1 MAHIALHNM
10 VATALVD
17 LEFCAKLL
25 NGQRPTIITE
35 FDLTEA
41 EREVVLGIRA
51 DTIEEFAAG
60 LVEWLETEKAPSY
73 PVTAWSG
80 RHTSARVLTAAN

>member
-1 MAHIALHNM
+1 M

-25 NGQRPTIITE
+25 NGQRPMIITE

-41 EREVVLGIRA
+41 EKEVVLGIRA
-51 DTIEEFAAG
+51 DTIEEFAEG
-60 LVEWLETEKAPSY
+60 LVEWLEAEKAPRYS
-73 PVTAWSG
+73 VSAWSG
-80 RHTSARVLTAAN
+80 RHTPACALTAAN

>member
-1 MAHIALHNM
+1 MAHIALHSM

-25 NGQRPTIITE
+25 NGQRPKIITE
-35 FDLTEA
+35 FDLTDTEK
-41 EREVVLGIRA
+41 EVVLGIRA

-60 LVEWLETEKAPSY
+60 LVEWLEAEEAPRY
-73 PVTAWSG
+73 AVPAWSG
-80 RHTSARVLTAAN
+80 LHTPSYALAAAP